1 MMLAD
6 PARYDLEQLQSRLLL
21 TLVLAGTA
29 LMAFRLR
36 FPSPEQVTENWLYPP
51 HSGVGT
57 VAVVLYATAA
67 LLLLTRQPVPVADT
81 QAKPLGAPART
92 PERRRCRAST

>member
-67 LLLLTRQPVPVADT
+67 LLLLTSPSALRHE
-81 QAKPLGAPART
+81 PLRGGAAAPPLEDPR
-92 PERRRCRAST
+92 P